1 MNRGRPKLFLAPML
15 GITDVTFRNTFI
27 KYFKG
32 VDGSFAPFIKVNQLG
47 EYRQSKLEELH
58 PSLNLSMEVIPQ
70 IMCNHPKAFIAASQ
84 ALVNFGYRQV
94 NWNLGCPS
102 PTTNTRALGCGLM
115 PEYEL
120 VDRILESVFKD
131 SNLKISVKTRIGLE
145 SSIDIIKLSEVF
157 NRYPLDFVVIHP
169 RTGKQGYSG
178 SVDLDTFQRALNI
191 LEHKIYYSGD
201 INSVQDYDS
210 LVARFP
216 RVQGYLIGRGALRN
230 PSLFSEI
237 NNRVF
242 DDGQLSITFSRFIDE
257 LAHAYRRRDFS
268 NKDVM
273 IRIKCLC
280 FFFSEGQSLP
290 RKQVKNIKKAGSID
304 DILEILGNSKQN
316 AE

>member
-1 MNRGRPKLFLAPML
+1 MNQGKPKLYLAPML
-15 GITDVTFRNTFI
+15 GITDVTFRNI
-27 KYFKG
+27 YSKYFKG
-32 VDGSFAPFIKVNQLG
+32 MDGSFAPFIKVNQLG
-47 EYRQSKLEELH
+47 EYKQSKLEELH
-58 PSLNLSMEVIPQ
+58 PSQNLSLEVIPQ
-70 IMCNHPKAFIAASQ
+70 IMCNHPIAFMAASQ

-120 VDRILESVFKD
+120 VDRILESVFRD
-131 SNLKISVKTRIGLE
+131 SNLKISIKTRLGLE
-145 SSIDIIKLSEVF
+145 SSMDIIKLSEVF

-178 SVDLDTFQRALNI
+178 TVDLEVFQQALDV
-191 LEHKIYYSGD
+191 LKHKVYYSGD
-201 INSVQDYDS
+201 IHSVQDYDS
-210 LVARFP
+210 LVTRFP
-216 RVQGYLIGRGALRN
+216 KVQGYLIGRGALRN

-237 NNRVF
+237 NSRVF
-242 DDGQLSITFSRFIDE
+242 DNGQLFVTFSRFIDE

-290 RKQVKNIKKAGSID
+290 RKQVKNIKKAGSIGE
-304 DILEILGNSKQN
+304 ILEVLGNSNQY
-316 AE
+316 EE